1 MEECSYYTKRKVTL
15 LFSYISKE
23 KCSYAFPTY
32 PYWPHGLAPY
42 TKYGVGGQRK
52 DLESVLYLKI
62 DYNFKVSGFLDK
74 K

>member
-32 PYWPHGLAPY
+32 GLAPY

-62 DYNFKVSGFLDK
+62 DYNFKVSGLLDK